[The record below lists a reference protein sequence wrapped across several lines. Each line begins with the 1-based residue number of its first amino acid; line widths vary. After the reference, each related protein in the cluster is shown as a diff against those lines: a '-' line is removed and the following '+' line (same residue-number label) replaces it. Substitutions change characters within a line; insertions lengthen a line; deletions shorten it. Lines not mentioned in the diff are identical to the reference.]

1 MFQLQTQTRGEQT
14 ALIEE
19 MVGNQKVVQAFC
31 HEKEALG
38 QFADVNDRL
47 QKYSLRATFFSSL
60 VNPSTRFVNS
70 LVYAA
75 VGITGALAVILTGG
89 AFSVGN
95 LSCFLSYANQYT
107 KPFNEIS
114 GVVTELQN
122 ALACAA
128 RFFELIEV
136 GSGKL
141 FLQCHDRYFCDAGRA
156 DYRTGSNLYAG
167 CHNRRVD
174 SDTGRRHTYRNRNNL
189 SFLFRGLPRNGW

>member
-1 MFQLQTQTRGEQT
+1 MFQPQTQTRGEQT

-47 QKYSLRATFFSSL
+47 QKYSSRATFFSSL

-95 LSCFLSYANQYT
+95 LSCFCLMQ
-107 KPFNEIS
+107 IS
-114 GVVTELQN
+114 IPSRLM
-122 ALACAA
+122 
-128 RFFELIEV
+128 R
-136 GSGKL
+136 
-141 FLQCHDRYFCDAGRA
+141 
-156 DYRTGSNLYAG
+156 
-167 CHNRRVD
+167 
-174 SDTGRRHTYRNRNNL
+174 
-189 SFLFRGLPRNGW
+189 FRGCDRTAECSGMCGAFL